1 MPYIRELNSQALQLK
16 ILISS
21 LVLFLHFRSFSQEI
35 IRDDSAINKWIHAT
49 VNISCFPHNTRL
61 KNNISGKLLSG
72 QISMNEYRKRIDS
85 IDRNYSLR
93 LGAAIFLKAEGRHY
107 LLTAGHLL
115 SDSTALLPNQICKN
129 ILLVRNLSI
138 PDSIFDA
145 GNFSSEDSGTWR
157 RGKFNLELPE
167 TPYDSSFYI
176 FSESGNDD
184 LCIVDL
190 DAGKNGKEFTGTLY
204 QTGYIP
210 VSVTDI
216 NINCSIRTKQDILA
230 IGYPDEAVFDYS
242 ASLPQA
248 DILRKSNR
256 VSLPM
261 VTKGQ
266 IASVSDTSNYF
277 DSNIFV
283 YKGNSGGPVIA
294 NNQLVGIVH
303 GYSTNK
309 IKSAYSRSL
318 NQYVYWHA
326 YMIKSSLILPLLKR
340 LEVRTKALET
350 RRLE

>member
-1 MPYIRELNSQALQLK
+1 MRSK
-16 ILISS
+16 ILLSS
-21 LVLFLHFRSFSQEI
+21 LALFLHFRSFSQEI

-49 VNISCFPHNTRL
+49 INISCFPNNTRL
-61 KNNISGKLLSG
+61 KNDISGKLLSG
-72 QISMNEYRKRIDS
+72 QITMDEYRKRIDS

-93 LGAAIFLKAEGRHY
+93 LGAAIFLKANDRHY
-107 LLTAGHLL
+107 LLTAGHLV

-129 ILLVRNLSI
+129 ILLVRNMGV

-145 GNFSSEDSGTWR
+145 GNFSSENSATGQR
-157 RGKFNLELPE
+157 RKFNLELPE
-167 TPYDSSFYI
+167 IRYDSSFYV
-176 FSESGNDD
+176 FSDSGNDD

-190 DAGKNGKEFTGTLY
+190 DACKNGKDFTGTLY

-216 NINCSIRTKQDILA
+216 NINCSVRVKQDILA
-230 IGYPDEAVFDYS
+230 IGYPDEAVFDYA
-242 ASLPQA
+242 ASLPQTE
-248 DILRKSNR
+248 ILRKSNR
-256 VSLPM
+256 VSLPV

-303 GYSTNK
+303 GYSTK
-309 IKSAYSRSL
+309 MIRSTYSRRL

-326 YMIKSSLILPLLKR
+326 YMVKSSLILPLLKK
-340 LEVRTKALET
+340 LEVKMKAFETKRLLE
-350 RRLE
+350 